1 VLNNFRIPTKP
12 RQIGLGMSGWRCLL
26 AIQLLC
32 LPGLATAAE
41 PIKTGLVQKD
51 YAIAPGSLSDALP
64 SYAAEAGVL
73 LGFDPL
79 LTRNKQTQ
87 GLKGHYS
94 IEQGFSILLQGSGL
108 EVIEEAAGKYKLQ
121 RATPK
126 NDDAKTLPEMGG
138 QGGVLKLKEIEV
150 RARRLQ
156 DVGPMPGLALT
167 KDQIAGNLQS
177 ISAKEIKEANSISL
191 AELLN
196 SKLQSINVNDY
207 QGNPFQMDI
216 SYRGFTAGP
225 QIGTPQGLS
234 VFFDGIRVNEAFG
247 DVVNWDMIPMNAL
260 SSFDVYP
267 GSNPLFGLN
276 TLGGALSMR
285 TKSGF
290 EFPGVSANV
299 LTGSYGRKQFQG
311 SAGWN
316 NGSIAAFGAVNLF
329 LEDGWRDNSPSK
341 VNQAFGK
348 LEWQGDR
355 LGITLSSLAVVNKLV
370 GNGTVPQELYR
381 QDPAS
386 VFTSPDETKNTLFQM
401 QLSSV
406 FDITDQISLTGQVY
420 HRSSKRNSTTG
431 DIIDQETF
439 SNADKTYHMWGTRL
453 PGEGNGLQC
462 AYTDSDRDGVP
473 DYYVV
478 TEANYTE
485 FLTKL
490 GNGITDYSLLEL
502 NGALPTQLTD
512 NLKASLNKGV
522 WDVFVNDDSQVY
534 IQGFMKFGEGLFFTD
549 DNGNSKVAFAAPAA
563 NATTCRSGPNGWNQ
577 GMIGSLPYN
586 DRDGAVNNGTGVVKG
601 TPTAILTNSNIQQ
614 TSQGMNLQLNFNF
627 DKHKF
632 MVGAALDTAKSS
644 YLGKSRLALMDDQ
657 RNVYSDPSQLGEEF
671 YAASHDLT
679 INDFFGDSSTRSL
692 YFSETWSPTQNL
704 HITGSGR
711 YNTTRI
717 KNTLAPTK
725 AERRLEDLFYLNRY
739 VYGLICPGTDLS
751 ECPYSVNGPIDSME
765 YWNNLVMPGIREQLG
780 LNGSLLD
787 RYATEKFSYYSFNPS
802 LGITWQTK
810 PNLNLYANWNQ
821 GSRAPSVVELGCA
834 WDGTL
839 VGSGNNMVPRS
850 LAEGRGCKLPSALS
864 GDPYLPQVKAQTIE
878 AGARGRFKDF
888 LEWNVSAYRTD
899 LRNDIYLVSATSELS
914 FFQDIGDTRRQGIE
928 FGLSAE
934 YGRSDFRVNYSLTEA
949 TFQSYFKMVSANNS
963 SRTIDTYSTDYNMIQ
978 VKPGNVMPGIPF
990 NNINFN
996 WGYKVTPD
1004 FKINFNLVAHSG
1016 SFLRGNENNA
1026 HTPSQGRQVSYGN
1039 VVTTLPDNDYSGT
1052 APGYAVVNFNARYNL
1067 GNGWS
1072 VRALINNLLDKQYYT
1087 AGRLGISP
1095 FAPSTIGAIGPGGF
1109 NYNSSE
1115 WVPTQFISAGAPRG
1129 IWFSLNYD
1137 FDASRKYEPP
1147 PSNLSMTDPD
1157 RTLETPSTLPNQA
1170 EMTLMRQLDDIKA
1183 VPVLQSAR
1191 GSVEKAKQ
1199 QVTQALQQWQ
1209 QAIAG
1214 QDFERY
1220 LERYAPS
1227 YAPPGRSRNQ
1237 WVEQQKM
1244 AFIASSMKNVEMR
1257 DLVIAP
1263 QGMRMVAV
1271 FSWLQVREGMQYRER
1286 KVISWE
1292 QRDGEWRIVREN
1304 AVPMGRQP
1312 LADTQQPGAVTLKQ
1326 PALAAASNRSAK
1338 GEY

>member
-1 VLNNFRIPTKP
+1 VLNKGSVNKIRG
-12 RQIGLGMSGWRCLL
+12 QIGLGIPVGSCLL
-26 AIQLLC
+26 VLSLLWQ
-32 LPGLATAAE
+32 PTLAAAAE
-41 PIKTGLVQKD
+41 PVKTGLVQKD

-64 SYAAEAGVL
+64 SYAAEAGVM

-79 LTRNKQTQ
+79 LTRNKKTQ

-94 IEQGFSILLQGSGL
+94 IEQGFSTLLQGSGL
-108 EVIEEAAGKYKLQ
+108 EVIEEGAGKYKLQ

-126 NDDAKTLPEMGG
+126 NDDAKGLPEMGG
-138 QGGVLKLKEIEV
+138 KGGLLKLQEIEV

-156 DVGPMPGLALT
+156 DIGPMPGLALT
-167 KDQIAGNLQS
+167 KEQIAGNIQS

-196 SKLQSINVNDY
+196 SKLQSVNVNDY
-207 QGNPFQMDI
+207 QGNPFQMDV

-234 VFFDGIRVNEAFG
+234 VFFDGVRVNEAFG

-348 LEWQGDR
+348 LEWQGER

-381 QDPAS
+381 QNASS
-386 VFTSPDETKNTLFQM
+386 VFTSPDETKNTLFQT
-401 QLSSV
+401 QLAAA
-406 FDITDQISLTGQVY
+406 FDFTDQISLTGQIY

-439 SNADKTYHMWGTRL
+439 SNADKEYHMWGTRL
-453 PGEGNGLQC
+453 PGEGDGLQC

-473 DYYVV
+473 DYFVVSESNYV
-478 TEANYTE
+478 E
-485 FLTKL
+485 FLNKL
-490 GNGITDYSLLEL
+490 GNGVTDYSLLEY
-502 NGALPTQLTD
+502 NAPLPSQLLHDLQT
-512 NLKASLNKGV
+512 NFSKGV
-522 WDVFVNDDSQVY
+522 WDVFVNPGTNGIDT
-534 IQGFMKFGEGLFFTD
+534 QGFMKFGEGMFYEDVDGSF
-549 DNGNSKVAFAAPAA
+549 KVAFAAPAA
-563 NATTCRSGPNGWNQ
+563 NATTCRSVRDWNQ
-577 GMIGSLPYN
+577 GMIAAQPTQ
-586 DRDGAVNNGTGVVKG
+586 DRDGAVNNSSGVVKG
-601 TPTAILTNSNIQQ
+601 TPTAVLTNSNIQQ
-614 TSQGMNLQLNFNF
+614 TSQGVNLQLNFNF
-627 DKHKF
+627 DKHKLMF
-632 MVGAALDTAKSS
+632 GAALDTAKSS
-644 YLGKSRLALMDDQ
+644 YLGKSRLALLDDQ

-671 YAASHDLT
+671 YAGSHDLT
-679 INDFFGDSSTRSL
+679 INDFFGDSSTRSI

-704 HITGSGR
+704 HLTGSGR
-711 YNTTRI
+711 YNATRI
-717 KNTLAPTK
+717 KNTLAPTR

-739 VYGLICPGTDLS
+739 VFGVICPGTDLS
-751 ECPYSVNGPIDSME
+751 ECPYSLDGPINSVD
-765 YWNNLVMPGIREQLG
+765 YWNNLVTPAIQNQFGF
-780 LNGSLLD
+780 NGNLLD

-839 VGSGNNMVPRS
+839 VDVGTGQMPRS

-888 LEWNVSAYRTD
+888 IEWNISAYRTD
-899 LRNDIYLVSATSELS
+899 LRDDIYLVSATSELS
-914 FFQDIGDTRRQGIE
+914 FFQDIGNTRRQGIE
-928 FGLSAE
+928 FGLSGE
-934 YGRSDFRVNYSLTEA
+934 YGRSDFRLNYSLTEA

-978 VKPGNVMPGIPF
+978 VKPGNVMPGVPF

-996 WGYKVTPD
+996 WGYKLTPD
-1004 FKINFNLVAHSG
+1004 LKINFNVVAHSG

-1026 HTPSQGRQVSYGN
+1026 HTPSQGRTVSYGN
-1039 VVTTLPDNDYSGT
+1039 VITTLPDNDYSGT

-1129 IWFSLNYD
+1129 IWFSVNYD

-1147 PSNLSMTDPD
+1147 PSNLSMTEPD
-1157 RTLETPSTLPNQA
+1157 RTLETPSTLPNQE

-1191 GSVEKAKQ
+1191 SSIEKAKQ
-1199 QVTQALQQWQ
+1199 QVTQTLQQWQ
-1209 QAIAG
+1209 QAIAS
-1214 QDFERY
+1214 QDY
-1220 LERYAPS
+1220 DHYIERYAAS

-1237 WVEQQKM
+1237 WLEQQKM
-1244 AFIASSMKNVEMR
+1244 HFIASGPQSVEMR

-1271 FSWLQVREGMQYRER
+1271 FNWLQVREGMQYRER
-1286 KVISWE
+1286 KVISLE
-1292 QRDGEWRIVREN
+1292 QREGEWRILREN
-1304 AVPMGRQP
+1304 AIPMGRQP
-1312 LADTQQPGAVTLKQ
+1312 LADAQQKTVRS
-1326 PALAAASNRSAK
+1326 PAMATASNTSVK

>member
-108 EVIEEAAGKYKLQ
+108 EVIEEGAGKYKLQ

-406 FDITDQISLTGQVY
+406 FDITDQISLTGQIY

-850 LAEGRGCKLPSALS
+850 IAEGRGCKLPSALS

-1016 SFLRGNENNA
+1016 SLLRGNENNA